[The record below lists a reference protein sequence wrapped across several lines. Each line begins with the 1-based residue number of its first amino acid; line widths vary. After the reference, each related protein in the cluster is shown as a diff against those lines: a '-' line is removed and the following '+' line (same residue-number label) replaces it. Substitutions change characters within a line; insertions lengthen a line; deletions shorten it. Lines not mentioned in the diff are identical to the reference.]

1 MGGGDKLPSQGERG
15 RGCKGSVRMALL
27 PAGMASFAWE
37 FHVTD
42 PFGNYVYNG
51 APPPLCDECREIS
64 APGTHRSCAACPAAS
79 SLRPPRRRRSAARG
93 HPLRQPGAAASSLRP
108 LPGRRNA
115 AARGRL
121 LSQQLGASCFQAS
134 SSSWI

>member
-51 APPPLCDECREIS
+51 APPPCVMNAGRSVRLERTAHVPL
-64 APGTHRSCAACPAAS
+64 APPPAPYGHRGGGGAQPGGTH
-79 SLRPPRRRRSAARG
+79 
-93 HPLRQPGAAASSLRP
+93 
-108 LPGRRNA
+108 
-115 AARGRL
+115 
-121 LSQQLGASCFQAS
+121 
-134 SSSWI
+134 